1 MRSTTLDPRF
11 SARVFGLIRRVAAL
25 PEVRAAVEA
34 NHDDNRWWPTAVIDP
49 RMRMLV
55 AGWSTRIS
63 YSVVGTYAR
72 VVAEA
77 NALGFDE
84 LVNIDDRE
92 LARLIRPLGLPV
104 ARIGYL
110 RSLTDFIERE
120 WDDILDSDHDRIIHK
135 FAARVHHAS
144 FKVAQCA
151 VLYARGYHC
160 GIIPVDSGMV
170 TKLGPAL
177 GVSLPRTPIAHED
190 MRRILQCCVTER
202 AQDYLELIEQNGYK
216 ISIPATTEPTWW
228 MHLVLI
234 YFKRL
239 HLNRPGMRLCPRR
252 PMCMDVIDCSHTPA
266 VKLTRGKEGM
276 LP

>member
-1 MRSTTLDPRF
+1 MRATTPDYQMPTL
-11 SARVFGLIRRVAAL
+11 VFDVVRRVAAL

-34 NHDDNRWWPTAVIDP
+34 NHDDNRWWPTSVVDP
-49 RMRMLV
+49 RMRMVV

-63 YSVVGTYAR
+63 YSMIDTYAK

-77 NALGFDE
+77 DALGFE
-84 LVNIDDRE
+84 KLVALDDRE
-92 LARLIRPLGLPV
+92 LARLVRPLGLPT

-110 RSLTDFIERE
+110 RSLVSFVDHEQ
-120 WDDILDSDHDRIIHK
+120 DGVLDADPDRLIHR
-135 FAARVHHAS
+135 FAAQVRHAS

-170 TKLGPAL
+170 TRLGPAL
-177 GVSLPRTPIAHED
+177 GVALPRGPVAHEAL
-190 MRRILQCCVTER
+190 RLVLQRCVADR
-202 AQDYLELIEQNGYK
+202 AREYRQLIECNGYR
-216 ISIPATTEPTWW
+216 ISIPATVEPTWW

-239 HLNRPGMRLCPRR
+239 HLNRPGRGICLRR
-252 PMCMDVIDCSHTPA
+252 PMCVEVIDCSHA
-266 VKLTRGKEGM
+266 QK
-276 LP
+276 

>member
-1 MRSTTLDPRF
+1 MRTETPNSQF
-11 SARVFGLIRRVAAL
+11 SAQLFGIVQKIAAL
-25 PEVRAAVEA
+25 QEVRTAVEA
-34 NHDDNRWWPTAVIDP
+34 NHDNNRWWPSSIIDP
-49 RMRMLV
+49 RIRMIV

-63 YSVVGTYAR
+63 YSVVDTYAR
-72 VVAEA
+72 VVAET
-77 NALGFDE
+77 NALGFERLVALDDEE
-84 LVNIDDRE
+84 LVN
-92 LARLIRPLGLPV
+92 LVRPLGLPV

-110 RSLTDFIERE
+110 RSLESFLAYEQNNM
-120 WDDILDSDHDRIIHK
+120 LDADPDSIIRR

-177 GVSLPRTPIAHED
+177 GVALPHGSVAHETL
-190 MRRILQCCVTER
+190 RKLLQRCVTDR
-202 AQDYLELIEQNGYK
+202 ARDYRELIERYGYR
-216 ISIPATTEPTWW
+216 INIPAAAEPTWW

-239 HLNRPGMRLCPRR
+239 HLNRPGTSVCQRR
-252 PMCMDVIDCSHTPA
+252 PLCIDVIDCMHTQH
-266 VKLTRGKEGM
+266 
-276 LP
+276 

>member
-1 MRSTTLDPRF
+1 MIVETFDPRLPV
-11 SARVFGLIRRVAAL
+11 RVFDIVRRIAAL
-25 PEVRAAVEA
+25 PEVRVAVET
-34 NHDDNRWWPTAVIDP
+34 NHDDNRWWPTSITDP

-63 YSVVGTYAR
+63 YSVVDTYAR
-72 VVAEA
+72 VVTET
-77 NALGFDE
+77 NDLGFE
-84 LVNIDDRE
+84 KLATLDDKE
-92 LARLIRPLGLPV
+92 LARLVQPLGLPV

-110 RSLTDFIERE
+110 RSLTGFIARE
-120 WDDILDSDHDRIIHK
+120 QDGMLDSDPDSIIHR
-135 FAARVHHAS
+135 FAAQVHHAS

-177 GVSLPRTPIAHED
+177 GIALPRSPMAHETL
-190 MRRILQCCVTER
+190 RTLLQRCVTDR
-202 AQDYLELIEQNGYK
+202 AREYRELVEQNGYQ
-216 ISIPATTEPTWW
+216 ISIPATAEPAWW

-239 HLNRPGMRLCPRR
+239 HLNRPSTRLCPHR
-252 PMCMDVIDCSHTPA
+252 PMCIDVIDCSHA
-266 VKLTRGKEGM
+266 RR
-276 LP
+276 